1 MSDNTIHSFAKW
13 QVKPAKL
20 AEVIALLKNVV
31 GESVKEE
38 GNIFYQ
44 VNQSNTD
51 PNLIILYEGYKDEAA
66 LQKHRDSSYFQNIV
80 VGQIVPMLENREVIL
95 ARQLPFNTL

>member
-1 MSDNTIHSFAKW
+1 MSESTIHSFAKW
-13 QVKPAKL
+13 QVKPAQL
-20 AEVIALLKNVV
+20 TEVIELLKKVV

-38 GNIFYQ
+38 GNLFYQ

-51 PNLIILYEGYKDEAA
+51 PNLIIYEGYKDEAA
-66 LQKHRDSSYFQNIV
+66 LQKHRESPYFQNIV

-95 ARQLPFNTL
+95 ARQLLFDTL